1 MQLRSAILFV
11 LLAAVCVCSVQ
22 CLKPVIR
29 APRDAEKTGRFIAVL
44 KETTSHERLLEIV
57 ELLQTSPYGCKIL
70 GYTETA
76 VKAIVLELSKDALQ
90 KVQII
95 MHTAQL

>member
-1 MQLRSAILFV
+1 MQLLLA
-11 LLAAVCVCSVQ
+11 LLAAVCLSSVQ

-29 APRDAEKTGRFIAVL
+29 APRDAETTGRFIAVL

-57 ELLQTSPYGCKIL
+57 GLLKTSPYGCKIL

-76 VKAIVLELSKDALQ
+76 VKAIVLELSEGALQ
-90 KVQII
+90 KVC
-95 MHTAQL
+95 